1 MISDNT
7 KSILMLCTKTGLSDN
22 PGLLPYSLSEW
33 NKLARKIA
41 ASEFET
47 PMNLLGITVDNLMAG
62 LDLTVEEAERIGQL
76 LNRGTSLAI
85 ELDRLQNLGIWVLSR
100 ADPEYPEKHKRLLK
114 ESAPPILFGAGE
126 KTLLNTSGIAIV
138 GSRDIDED
146 GKTFAEN
153 IGNIAAYHGLVVISG
168 GARGVDIT
176 AMKNALEG
184 RGQAV
189 GILAN
194 SLEQAIKKSD
204 YRNGIL
210 RGDLTL
216 FCPYGSNIGFNV
228 GIAMGRNKLIYT
240 MSDYAVVVSSDFNEG
255 GTWTGAIEALK
266 NKWGPVFI
274 RNSNGVPVGN
284 KELIRRGGIPIS
296 DPLPVQN
303 IAFLEW
309 LNSQQVTWQNRNHHP
324 VGASLPVQ
332 PKLFVD

>member
-1 MISDNT
+1 MITDNT

-22 PGLLPYSLSEW
+22 PGLVPYTLSEW

-41 ASEFET
+41 NSDFEK
-47 PMNLLGITVDNLMAG
+47 PMNLLGTSVENLKTN
-62 LDLTVEEAERIGQL
+62 LELTEDEAERIGLL

-85 ELDRLQNLGIWVLSR
+85 ELDRLQNLGIWVISR
-100 ADPEYPEKHKRLLK
+100 ADPDYPEKYKQLLK
-114 ESAPPILFGAGE
+114 EYAPPVFFGAGE

-138 GSRDIDED
+138 GSRDIDES

-153 IGNIAAYHGLVVISG
+153 IGNIAAYHGLVVFSG

-184 RGQAV
+184 RGQSV

-194 SLEQAIKKSD
+194 SLEQAIKKPEF
-204 YRNGIL
+204 RKTII

-216 FCPYGSNIGFNV
+216 ICPHGSNIGFNV

-240 MSDYAVVVSSDFNEG
+240 LADYAVVVSSDLNEG
-255 GTWTGAIEALK
+255 GTWSGAIEAIK
-266 NKWGPVFI
+266 NKWVPVFV
-274 RNSNGVPVGN
+274 RDGN
-284 KELIRRGGIPIS
+284 MLPPGNRELINRGGIAIS
-296 DPLPVQN
+296 DPLPAQSTALVD
-303 IAFLEW
+303 W
-309 LNSQQVTWQNRNHHP
+309 LDAQKEIWQNGIHNP
-324 VGASLPVQ
+324 ISAMLPVQ